1 MKHMMGSIDTTMIA
15 TTKFLNDK
23 REWELDM
30 AFI

>member
-15 TTKFLNDK
+15 TMKFLNDK
-23 REWELDM
+23 REWELGM